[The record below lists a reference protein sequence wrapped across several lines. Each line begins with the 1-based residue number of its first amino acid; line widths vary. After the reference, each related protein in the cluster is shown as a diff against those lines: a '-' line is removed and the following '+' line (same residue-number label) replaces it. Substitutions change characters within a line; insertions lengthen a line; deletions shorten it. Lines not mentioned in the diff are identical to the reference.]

1 MGVDLGACRSRS
13 EGRILGALISPEH
26 FGRKLDTSAV
36 LTESA
41 AMRTNKPENPAF
53 TVLRALFDLAEA
65 DVRPNE
71 ALVGRLLGLEVDRV
85 LALVAR
91 LRVMRLVQPDRLG
104 LTMAGLVLATS
115 LPETELAPTAPASE
129 RTSNAA

>member
-1 MGVDLGACRSRS
+1 M
-13 EGRILGALISPEH
+13 
-26 FGRKLDTSAV
+26 

-41 AMRTNKPENPAF
+41 AMRTNKPENPSF

-65 DVRPNE
+65 DVRPDE
-71 ALVGRLLGLEVDRV
+71 VLLGRLLGLEVDRV
-85 LALVAR
+85 TALVAR
-91 LRVMRLVQPDRLG
+91 LRIMRLVQPERLG

-115 LPETELAPTAPASE
+115 LPETELAPASPAPE